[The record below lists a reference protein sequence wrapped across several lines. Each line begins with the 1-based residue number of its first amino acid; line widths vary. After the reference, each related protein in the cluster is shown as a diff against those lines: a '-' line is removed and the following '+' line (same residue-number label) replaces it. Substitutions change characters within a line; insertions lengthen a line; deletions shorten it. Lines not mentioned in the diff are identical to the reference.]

1 MRLKILLIIISLNPV
16 LGFSQSTQNTF
27 SNISEE
33 VIVTARKREEGS
45 QSVPI
50 SISAFSGE
58 TLEEVGIFTYEDL
71 DRVSPNLQ
79 VVKNGAYG
87 TSAVTIRGVGG
98 SGFSVTS
105 ESQAATYID
114 GIYVSRTQGNFLDLW
129 DLNSSKRASRNFIW
143 KKLNCWSRFFFL
155 QQAKSGRRK
164 F

>member
-79 VVKNGAYG
+79 VVKNGAYL
-87 TSAVTIRGVGG
+87 SLIH
-98 SGFSVTS
+98 
-105 ESQAATYID
+105 I
-114 GIYVSRTQGNFLDLW
+114 
-129 DLNSSKRASRNFIW
+129 
-143 KKLNCWSRFFFL
+143 
-155 QQAKSGRRK
+155 
-164 F
+164 